1 MRTAIPALLGLL
13 STSTTTALSI
23 QNPLQQ
29 QILNGFDLLEQTQEI
44 CPQAAKVDVGD
55 DGLLS
60 ALRFVEDDSIRR
72 RQVKRLSKA
81 VQVPTMGYD
90 DMVDA
95 YDERFAPFV
104 DFQKL
109 LKRMFPLV

>member
-13 STSTTTALSI
+13 STSTTALSI

-29 QILNGFDLLEQTQEI
+29 QILNGFDLLETAQEI
-44 CPQAAKVDVGD
+44 CPQAAKVHVGD
-55 DGLLS
+55 DGLLP
-60 ALRFVEDDSIRR
+60 AMRFVEDDSIRR
-72 RQVKRLSKA
+72 RQVKRLSRA

-90 DMVDA
+90 DMLDA
-95 YDERFAPFV
+95 YDDRFAPFV

-109 LKRMFPLV
+109 LKKMFPLV